1 MTKFPIRTVNEIRS
15 TFPLTLT
22 LTDGRIPPIV
32 GDPTAKELLRV
43 QAVIR
48 ACAKSQHSEFSNL
61 GHSFLAKPPTVMATY
76 GEAPFVRPTKPSV
89 GPQPD
94 FIGNLSFKPKW
105 KLPMTHGLETMPTDK
120 ISITLIKPCSF
131 EPSTPPSSKTSN
143 RTSPPPRTSLWSSH
157 PR

>member
-1 MTKFPIRTVNEIRS
+1 MTKFPIRKVNEIRS
-15 TFPLTLT
+15 TFPLTLTLT

-43 QAVIR
+43 QAVIK

-61 GHSFLAKPPTVMATY
+61 GHSFMAKPPTVMATY

-94 FIGNLSFKPKW
+94 FIGNFLQAQ
-105 KLPMTHGLETMPTDK
+105 METTHDTWTRNDADRQNIDNVDK
-120 ISITLIKPCSF
+120 ALF
-131 EPSTPPSSKTSN
+131 
-143 RTSPPPRTSLWSSH
+143 L
-157 PR
+157 